1 MDSSQVYCYIYGFW
15 LFACVTGKLS
25 ASMKPKVI
33 VKPRS
38 VLQVSKR
45 PHIINEDSEPSN
57 DKADG
62 KKHDIKEAHSI
73 NGLQS
78 LFQNYDSD
86 DSD

>member
-1 MDSSQVYCYIYGFW
+1 
-15 LFACVTGKLS
+15 
-25 ASMKPKVI
+25 MKPKVI